1 MDEIHK
7 LTRNDEEMVCP
18 NCGHAN
24 MQLDPA
30 PIFKLDGLEWF
41 AATGNTLFI
50 WRGMTQLVIKLLDYL
65 LLYVTTDN
73 PIGYFFSFVG
83 FALSFCFS
91 YSVAVELGRRQARKN
106 GISVWHLRC
115 EHCHVKYRIVRPYGA
130 PIPWEYP
137 EDHDQEIDN
146 EDSE

>member
-1 MDEIHK
+1 VVRCDWKHF
-7 LTRNDEEMVCP
+7 VY
-18 NCGHAN
+18 
-24 MQLDPA
+24 
-30 PIFKLDGLEWF
+30 LE
-41 AATGNTLFI
+41 
-50 WRGMTQLVIKLLDYL
+50 RHD
-65 LLYVTTDN
+65 
-73 PIGYFFSFVG
+73 PIGNKTARLPFTSCYYRQSDRVLFSFVG